1 MSKDLIRRIQMLE
14 ARVVNVPEKES
25 LDLSLYSEEE
35 KQALFDVN
43 LMIQSRGSTLEE
55 ALQNMSSEERERVR
69 EVYRPLIWKERKTA
83 ENG

>member
-43 LMIQSRGSTLEE
+43 LMIQSRGSLWKR
-55 ALQNMSSEERERVR
+55 L
-69 EVYRPLIWKERKTA
+69 YRT
-83 ENG
+83 